1 MGFVLPKRGTG
12 KISENQGSGKV
23 LKEVRELAEGVQAE
37 GTRQRGQ
44 WPSWFR
50 VGATVTRFHKL
61 GGLFSVLEAQVQ
73 N

>member
-1 MGFVLPKRGTG
+1 MREWVSRGLTE
-12 KISENQGSGKV
+12 KIHLSKH